1 LLPNRNWRQIREHF
15 KDLFLQSLAL
25 LDDDVEEVKKVAQ
38 NLTKTNKRLALKFAN
53 IYVNND
59 LDEL

>member
-1 LLPNRNWRQIREHF
+1 M
-15 KDLFLQSLAL
+15 QSLAL